1 MQPKPWSSKRMDKIG
16 TMGAVPRDGIG
27 RRSCSMSNCPRVLTA
42 LRKRAAIIRFC
53 CDTICVRSP
62 LKYRMF
68 NGLSVVSESL
78 PPKTSVKHL
87 TYSFDMSSFSFVDN
101 DADAYMML
109 LRQHW
114 DMYYPEGPEGY
125 PLVDVVGKSGKWCA
139 NPKTEVDNLQTPQ
152 TATSPTSVR
161 TTWVTQVFLAR
172 PTNSYLRQS

>member
-16 TMGAVPRDGIG
+16 TMGAVSQDGIG
-27 RRSCSMSNCPRVLTA
+27 RRSCSMSNCPRV

-53 CDTICVRSP
+53 CDTICVRSC

-87 TYSFDMSSFSFVDN
+87 TYSFEMSSFPYVDN
-101 DADAYMML
+101 DADAYMMFL
-109 LRQHW
+109 SQHW
-114 DMYYPEGPEGY
+114 DMYPEGPEGY
-125 PLVDVVGKSGKWCA
+125 PSVDVIGKSGKWCA
-139 NPKTEVDNLQTPQ
+139 NPKTEVENLQTPQ

-161 TTWVTQVFLAR
+161 TTWVTQVFRVHLNWS
-172 PTNSYLRQS
+172 TNSYLRHS